1 MICMVPMVY
10 VCYLRV
16 LYVYI
21 YVRNGS
27 TSTRSLIFYVHF
39 TSLRALMAE
48 VRSVS
53 RARVTTG

>member
-1 MICMVPMVY
+1 MYGTNGICMLFT
-10 VCYLRV
+10 CALCI
-16 LYVYI
+16 YI